1 MKWKQMDGNLN
12 NERPIPD
19 WTGNILV
26 PDKILEPIEYFRHF
40 FDHNI
45 LTLICNESNKYAIQN
60 DVNRPLYLDSKEL
73 EQFIGVCI
81 YMCLFKQSRTRR
93 YWVGDLE
100 MNAVTD
106 FFSRNRWEKI
116 KSSLH
121 FADNRT
127 IPQKGT
133 PE

>member
-1 MKWKQMDGNLN
+1 MKDLF
-12 NERPIPD
+12 PI
-19 WTGNILV
+19 G
-26 PDKILEPIEYFRHF
+26 LEIFQFLTNFRHF

-45 LTLICNESNKYAIQN
+45 LTLICNESNKYAIQK
-60 DVNRPLYLDSKEL
+60 DVNRPLYLDPKEL

-106 FFSRNRWEKI
+106 FFFKKQVGKNKI
-116 KSSLH
+116 
-121 FADNRT
+121 
-127 IPQKGT
+127 
-133 PE
+133 